1 MLAAR
6 LLFLPVC
13 LLQAVIFL
21 EVSCAQAAEKRG
33 VVAGAPM
40 ANLRVGAG
48 IDQAIR
54 ATLKEGDQV
63 SVGKLD
69 GEWYAVT
76 TADGQNGYIHR
87 SLLNVG
93 SEALSPQTAQSA
105 DKNKI
110 DKPTKEGIGTPA
122 KPSQVA
128 AGVAT
133 KAQKSKAPE
142 PAAAPIK
149 SDAPAAKSPSIVE
162 MLEGHENELIIAAA
176 IASAFFLVGWIC
188 GGNYYLRRE
197 RKQRHKIRF

>member
-13 LLQAVIFL
+13 LLQVVILL
-21 EVSCAQAAEKRG
+21 EGSCAQAAERRA

-40 ANLRVGAG
+40 ANVRVGAG
-48 IDQAIR
+48 VDHAIR

-87 SLLNVG
+87 SLLSVG
-93 SEALSPQTAQSA
+93 SEAQSPQTAQSA

-110 DKPTKEGIGTPA
+110 DKPAKEGIGTPA

-128 AGVAT
+128 AGGAA
-133 KAQKSKAPE
+133 KAQKLNAPE
-142 PAAAPIK
+142 PAAAPKK

-162 MLEGHENELIIAAA
+162 MLEGHENELIIAVA

-188 GGNYYLRRE
+188 GGNHYLRRE